1 MAEGDMESFW
11 GSVNLM
17 LFIYALA
24 AVISLLTAWM
34 IKYIFVVIRMQK
46 SRAEA
51 RAKGAQTGTS
61 PTPGGAAPKGTA

>member
-1 MAEGDMESFW
+1 MESFW
-11 GSVNLM
+11 GSVKLM

-24 AVISLLTAWM
+24 AAISLITAWM

-51 RAKGAQTGTS
+51 RKSAKADNA
-61 PTPGGAAPKGTA
+61 PTQGSAAPKGTA

>member
-1 MAEGDMESFW
+1 MESFW

-24 AVISLLTAWM
+24 AAISLITAWM

-51 RAKGAQTGTS
+51 RKGVKAGGA

>member
-1 MAEGDMESFW
+1 MESFW
-11 GSVNLM
+11 GSVKLM

-24 AVISLLTAWM
+24 AAISLITAWM

-51 RAKGAQTGTS
+51 RKSAKAGGAA
-61 PTPGGAAPKGTA
+61 TPEGAAPKGTV

>member
-1 MAEGDMESFW
+1 MESFW

-17 LFIYALA
+17 LFIYALT

-46 SRAEA
+46 RRAEA
-51 RAKGAQTGTS
+51 GKGAKGGAS
-61 PTPGGAAPKGTA
+61 PTQGGAAPKRTA

>member
-1 MAEGDMESFW
+1 MESFW

-51 RAKGAQTGTS
+51 SKSARAGTS
-61 PTPGGAAPKGTA
+61 PTQGGAVPKGTA